1 MSNITTKCD
10 YGLSVKDVYNSPFFL
25 YCCKTGVDVMEK
37 RASWLGEIPARVN
50 EDGYLQLS
58 PENSE
63 PTKSVIDVAPA
74 LNEAIEYEVVS
85 GFPGVLS

>member
-1 MSNITTKCD
+1 
-10 YGLSVKDVYNSPFFL
+10 
-25 YCCKTGVDVMEK
+25 MEK
-37 RASWLGEIPARVN
+37 RASWLGEIPACVN
-50 EDGYLQLS
+50 EDGYLQLL

-74 LNEAIEYEVVS
+74 LHKAMEYEVAN

>member
-1 MSNITTKCD
+1 
-10 YGLSVKDVYNSPFFL
+10 
-25 YCCKTGVDVMEK
+25 MEK

-50 EDGYLQLS
+50 EDGYLQLL

-74 LNEAIEYEVVS
+74 LQKAMEYEVAN